1 MPLTH
6 DLFIK
11 TPYPF
16 DPTYRTDAP
25 APLFRRRFTLNEVKP
40 TTLSL
45 CALGIGYCFINGK
58 KAYDDLFI
66 SPFSDYTKTL
76 WYTEYDVTHLLRE
89 GENVICMMCGNGY
102 YNEPFKTP
110 WDFNDA
116 AWRDQPK
123 FALTLTADGKAILA
137 SDENWRCTLDSP
149 VRFNHLRS
157 GEVFDARL
165 YDEKWTDAAF
175 DDSAWIHAAK
185 DLTPPAGIFR
195 LCACEPIRE
204 YETYPALSFVQNGEN
219 KYVFDIGQ
227 NISGYIRLKIRQNA
241 GDEIT
246 IRYAEQLNA
255 DNSLKLNNMPRHYPE
270 SPFQTDRFIC
280 DGKEHIFSPRFAYHG
295 FRYIEIEGLKN
306 PSCDMV
312 SGVFVHQAA
321 KPRSSF
327 ECSDEMLNKLF
338 RMGQY
343 ATLSNLFYMPTDC
356 PTREKLGWMN
366 DAQASAEQML
376 TDFEVERLFEKWMQ
390 DIFDA
395 MREDGA
401 LPGIVPT
408 AGWGFHWGNGP
419 VSDGALFELPYRVY
433 LHTGKG
439 DLLIKA
445 LPYFRRYLDYLK
457 AQEDPADRQL
467 SIGLDDWARPNQVD
481 GNGTPIK
488 LINSVLRIKFLRIAA
503 LAERLAGNLEN
514 GMNLYEESL
523 CRTED
528 YKEQW
533 LNPDG
538 TCKSDF
544 MSAAALTIYY
554 NLYDPDRLAPLAEQ
568 LKRQIEKHD
577 FHHNCGMVGLRALYE
592 ALNKCGLEEY
602 AYRIITAKGRPSY
615 GEWLDGGAT
624 TLWEK
629 WNDRESKNHHM
640 YSDFMSWLMKTPGGI
655 DHAEGGEGFTRVKI
669 APRFLS
675 ALSWC
680 RAMQNTV
687 RGKVTVE
694 WVRSGDTANL
704 IFTVPEGITAEFEGN
719 EYTAGEYCFVLSA

>member
-1 MPLTH
+1 MSLRH

-11 TPYPF
+11 TPHPF
-16 DPTYRTDAP
+16 NPSCRPDDP
-25 APLFRRRFTLNEVKP
+25 APLFRRRFTLNKVVP
-40 TTLSL
+40 TTLHI

-58 KAYDDLFI
+58 KAFDDLFI
-66 SPFSDYTKTL
+66 SPFSDYAKTL
-76 WYTEYDVTHLLRE
+76 WYTTYDVTHLLQE
-89 GENVICMMCGNGY
+89 GENIICVICGNGF

-110 WDFNDA
+110 WDFDA
-116 AWRDQPK
+116 ATWRDQPK
-123 FALTLTADGKAILA
+123 FALALTSEHKMLLS
-137 SDENWRCTLDSP
+137 SDENWLFSLNSP

-157 GEVFDARL
+157 GETFDARL
-165 YDEKWTDAAF
+165 YDPSWTMLDF
-175 DDSAWIHAAK
+175 DDSSWQHAAK
-185 DLTPPAGIFR
+185 DLTPPAGKFR
-195 LCACEPIRE
+195 CCRCEPIRE
-204 YETYPALSFVQNGEN
+204 CVVYPSLSFVQTGEN
-219 KYVFDIGQ
+219 KYAFDIGQ
-227 NISGYIRLKIRQNA
+227 NISGYIRLKVRQSS
-241 GDEIT
+241 GDELI
-246 IRYAEQLNA
+246 IRYAEQLYE

-270 SPFQTDRFIC
+270 TPFQTDRFIC
-280 DGKEHIFSPRFAYHG
+280 DGRDHVWSPHFAYHG

-306 PSCDMV
+306 PSAEAV
-312 SGVFVHQAA
+312 SGVFVHQNV
-321 KPRSSF
+321 KTRSTF
-327 ECSDEMLNKLF
+327 RCSDETLNTLF
-338 RMGQY
+338 RMGQF

-376 TDFEVERLFEKWMQ
+376 TDFEVERVFEKWIQ

-419 VSDGALFELPYRVY
+419 VSDGALFEIPYRVY
-433 LHTGKG
+433 LHTGKS

-445 LPYFRRYLDYLK
+445 LPYFRRYLNYLK
-457 AQEDPADRQL
+457 TQEDRADHQL
-467 SIGLDDWARPNQVD
+467 PIGLDDWARPNQAD

-503 LAERLAGNLEN
+503 LAARLAGDLVES
-514 GMNLYEESL
+514 MNLNEEAL

-533 LNPDG
+533 LNIDG

-544 MSAAALTIYY
+544 MSATALTICH
-554 NLYDPDRLAPLAEQ
+554 NLYDSDRLAPLAEQ
-568 LKRQIEKHD
+568 LKHQIEEHD

-602 AYRIITAKGRPSY
+602 AYRIITAKGRPGY
-615 GEWLDGGAT
+615 LEWLDGGAT

-640 YSDFMSWLMKTPGGI
+640 YSDFMSWLIKTPGGI
-655 DHAEGGEGFTRVKI
+655 DHTDGGEGFTRVKI
-669 APRFLS
+669 APRFLR
-675 ALSWC
+675 ALDWC
-680 RAMQNTV
+680 CVSQHTA
-687 RGKVTVE
+687 RGKVSVE
-694 WVRSGDTANL
+694 WTRSDDTVSL
-704 IFTVPEGITAEFEGN
+704 IFTIPEGITAEFNGS
-719 EYTAGEYCFVLSA
+719 EYFAGEYCFVLSA